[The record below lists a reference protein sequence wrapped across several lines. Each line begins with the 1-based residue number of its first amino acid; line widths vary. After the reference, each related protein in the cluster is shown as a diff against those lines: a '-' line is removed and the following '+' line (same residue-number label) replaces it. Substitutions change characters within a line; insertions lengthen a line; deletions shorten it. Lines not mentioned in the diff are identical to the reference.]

1 MSPVL
6 HPLTLRERLWLTAH
20 LRTVRGRHVHDGDRL
35 ALDGAAAAAAGVDLA
50 DGGRVVVHR
59 EVHPDDAQNL
69 AAAVQVLE
77 RIVRARRREVADPT
91 CAPWTRE
98 ALRTEEHTLR
108 LLRRVRNAATRA
120 TTEDSPA

>member
-6 HPLTLRERLWLTAH
+6 HPLTLRERLWLTAQ
-20 LRTVRGRHVHDGDRL
+20 LRTVRGRHVRDGDRL

-59 EVHPDDAQNL
+59 EVHPGDGANL
-69 AAAVQVLE
+69 TAAVQVLE
-77 RIVRARRREVADPT
+77 RIVRARRREVADPA

-98 ALRTEEHTLR
+98 ALRNEDHALR

-120 TTEDSPA
+120 TTREDDA